1 MAAKEQAAGE
11 APEEGAG
18 PDVPETVG
26 AGDAADGEGEGE
38 VDVAGQTGDGD
49 QASGGQADQG
59 PRKTVASALGEIV
72 WLLSQSPNHRHSLFC
87 GDLEWFCMPAL
98 LHNQYRLFYADGRPI
113 GVAFWAFVTETVE
126 ARLAAGGRIGAD
138 DWRAGER
145 VWLTELV
152 APFGN
157 QEAILEDLRTTAL
170 ANRRFRFIR
179 THPNGRRETVELNG
193 A

>member
-1 MAAKEQAAGE
+1 MAAKKQSADA
-11 APEEGAG
+11 
-18 PDVPETVG
+18 DT
-26 AGDAADGEGEGE
+26 AADGSAETEARAADDAVSAGGADGGAPNEGDEPTGSGKSDPGE
-38 VDVAGQTGDGD
+38 
-49 QASGGQADQG
+49 
-59 PRKTVASALGEIV
+59 RKTVAAALGEIV

-98 LHNQYRLFYADGRPI
+98 LHNQYRLFYAEGRPI

-157 QEAILEDLRTTAL
+157 QEAMLEDLRTTAL

-193 A
+193 AEAG

>member
-1 MAAKEQAAGE
+1 MEEKKQTDAANTASE
-11 APEEGAG
+11 APAADAG
-18 PDVPETVG
+18 SAAMAGGDREAG
-26 AGDAADGEGEGE
+26 NAGDAPGGSGEPGLGE
-38 VDVAGQTGDGD
+38 
-49 QASGGQADQG
+49 
-59 PRKTVASALGEIV
+59 RKTVATALGEIA

-98 LHNQYRLFYADGRPI
+98 LHNQYRLFYAEGRPI

-138 DWRAGER
+138 DWRAGDR

-157 QEAILEDLRTTAL
+157 QEAMLEDLRNTAL

-179 THPNGRRETVELNG
+179 THANGRRETVELNG
-193 A
+193 IETG

>member
-1 MAAKEQAAGE
+1 MEEKKQTDAANTASE
-11 APEEGAG
+11 APAADAGSGAIAG
-18 PDVPETVG
+18 GEREVRN
-26 AGDAADGEGEGE
+26 AGDPSAGSGESGPGE
-38 VDVAGQTGDGD
+38 
-49 QASGGQADQG
+49 
-59 PRKTVASALGEIV
+59 RKTVATALGEIA

-98 LHNQYRLFYADGRPI
+98 LHNQYRLFYAEGRPI

-138 DWRAGER
+138 DWRAGDR

-157 QEAILEDLRTTAL
+157 QEAMLEDLRNTAL

-179 THPNGRRETVELNG
+179 THANGRRETVELNG
-193 A
+193 IETG

>member
-1 MAAKEQAAGE
+1 MAAKKQTADADTGEHESTEADGQAADD
-11 APEEGAG
+11 ALTAG
-18 PDVPETVG
+18 
-26 AGDAADGEGEGE
+26 AADGDTRNAGDESVGGGKSGPGE
-38 VDVAGQTGDGD
+38 
-49 QASGGQADQG
+49 
-59 PRKTVASALGEIV
+59 RKTVATALGEIA

-98 LHNQYRLFYADGRPI
+98 LHKQYRLFYADGRPI

-157 QEAILEDLRTTAL
+157 QEAMLEDLRTTAL

-193 A
+193 AEAG

>member
-1 MAAKEQAAGE
+1 MAAKKQAANADTAAGE
-11 APEEGAG
+11 PDETEAPGSGDAVTPGEA
-18 PDVPETVG
+18 DPETRREGDESAGSG
-26 AGDAADGEGEGE
+26 ASIPGE
-38 VDVAGQTGDGD
+38 
-49 QASGGQADQG
+49 
-59 PRKTVASALGEIV
+59 RKTVATALGEIV

-98 LHNQYRLFYADGRPI
+98 LHNQYRLFYAEGRPI

-157 QEAILEDLRTTAL
+157 QEAMLEDLRTTAL

-193 A
+193 VDMG

>member
-1 MAAKEQAAGE
+1 MTAKKQ
-11 APEEGAG
+11 
-18 PDVPETVG
+18 
-26 AGDAADGEGEGE
+26 AADGKTAADDSAATEEQRADDAAYTDGSGKETRDEDAGTAVSGASSPGE
-38 VDVAGQTGDGD
+38 
-49 QASGGQADQG
+49 
-59 PRKTVASALGEIV
+59 RKTVATALGEIV

-98 LHNQYRLFYADGRPI
+98 LHNQYRLFYAEGRPI

-138 DWRAGER
+138 DWRAGDR

-157 QEAILEDLRTTAL
+157 QEAMLEDLRRTAL

-193 A
+193 VELD